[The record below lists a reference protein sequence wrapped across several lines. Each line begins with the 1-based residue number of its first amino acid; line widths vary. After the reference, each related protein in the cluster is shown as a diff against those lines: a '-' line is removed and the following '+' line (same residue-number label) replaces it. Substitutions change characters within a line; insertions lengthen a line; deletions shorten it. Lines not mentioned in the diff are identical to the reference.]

1 MSIIKRFVDKLRRKR
16 SAPSHFSAV
25 GDGPVIHTP
34 HGQVNEG
41 ARAQAEVNLRLDPV
55 KRARVFEIILK
66 ECGGN
71 LDAALVEARR
81 RYPAGGF

>member
-1 MSIIKRFVDKLRRKR
+1 MSIIQRFLDRIRRKR
-16 SAPSHFSAV
+16 PTPSHFAAV
-25 GDGPVIHTP
+25 GDGPVILTP

-66 ECGGN
+66 ECGGH